1 MLLKLVGDLQV
12 HGDFLVFED
21 ERFKDHTS
29 KELTKSFRKQ
39 SNANQEH
46 ITRSIVNRGEWLWNP
61 ANIKGA
67 NKDFKIY
74 VGRSTTV
81 HNLLFCSYTMH
92 ELRNQHFS
100 IG

>member
-39 SNANQEH
+39 SNANQGH
-46 ITRSIVNRGEWLWNP
+46 ITRSIVNRGEWL
-61 ANIKGA
+61 
-67 NKDFKIY
+67 
-74 VGRSTTV
+74 
-81 HNLLFCSYTMH
+81 
-92 ELRNQHFS
+92 
-100 IG
+100 